1 MAEQTSPIH
10 LRLDYGEAIFLR
22 KDVLTSE
29 MELIFILKS
38 MNNYINLRKQEVS
51 LKVKFY
57 QILRKLSANVKKM
70 ERTLPQLEIP
80 KILKNSQKQK
90 EVFEKKLES
99 LPEIK
104 PLSKKSRADDA
115 LEQQLLEIQ
124 RKIQSLSSI

>member
-29 MELIFILKS
+29 MELILILKS
-38 MNNYINLRKQEVS
+38 MNKYIGLRKQEVS

-57 QILRKLSANVKKM
+57 QILKKLSGNVKKM
-70 ERTLPQLEIP
+70 EKTLPQLEIP

-124 RKIQSLSSI
+124 RKIQSLSP